1 VARPLARLFVDG
13 RRGHGASGRPAP
25 AARGRRQLLRG
36 APWNYIVMDTEAS
49 QTLVHKDDT
58 ARWTSSSAWASSRP
72 SWRRPLTQPEL
83 AKGGG
88 EAKGWVCA
96 AAEEKSRFLRDL
108 EACQKEYHASGP
120 LPPPAAAA
128 AAPAAALTAP
138 AAAPAA
144 APDPTAAPAAASAPA
159 ALAAPAFTALEPKLD
174 AAEPDDDAE
183 IASATANFQLPV
195 PRSL

>member
-1 VARPLARLFVDG
+1 VAAPTNSAGACKGRRRGQGLNVRDG
-13 RRGHGASGRPAP
+13 RGEVAVYAKPRGLPNGVPRLGPSPPP
-25 AARGRRQLLRG
+25 AA
-36 APWNYIVMDTEAS
+36 
-49 QTLVHKDDT
+49 
-58 ARWTSSSAWASSRP
+58 
-72 SWRRPLTQPEL
+72 
-83 AKGGG
+83 
-88 EAKGWVCA
+88 
-96 AAEEKSRFLRDL
+96 
-108 EACQKEYHASGP
+108 
-120 LPPPAAAA
+120 AAAA